1 MRSRNTVVAVAL
13 CLFSSAASAEPVVI
27 THGWMQILNVG
38 GDVDIPVPH
47 QEFLYSLSRFP
58 DDGVFGDAYSTS
70 GGGLRIAHAPL
81 PVPWNAGAP
90 FNLSSAVTWTFG
102 DFNDCTPAG
111 SDCGLYRSSGSFT
124 FSAGD
129 STLLAGEGMLV
140 GHAPFSFRG
149 AITAMDA
156 ETRAPAFARQ
166 FSGQGSATFSV
177 FPETRHFSYLYEV
190 EAVPEPATIL
200 LLGSAL
206 SALALGQCF
215 RVVRRRGPRRGKG

>member
-1 MRSRNTVVAVAL
+1 MKNMFVAVAL
-13 CLFSSAASAEPVVI
+13 CVFSSVASAEPVVI

-70 GGGLRIAHAPL
+70 GGGLRIVHAPL
-81 PVPWNAGAP
+81 PVPLNAGGSL
-90 FNLSSAVTWTFG
+90 NLSSAVTWTFG

-129 STLLAGEGMLV
+129 TTLLAGDGMLV
-140 GHAPFSFRG
+140 GQAPFVFRG
-149 AITAMDA
+149 AVTAFDA

-177 FPETRHFSYLYEV
+177 FPQTGHFSYLYDV
-190 EAVPEPATIL
+190 QAVPEPATIL

-206 SALALGQCF
+206 SALALSQRL
-215 RVVRRRGPRRGKG
+215 RVVRRRGPRRGTM